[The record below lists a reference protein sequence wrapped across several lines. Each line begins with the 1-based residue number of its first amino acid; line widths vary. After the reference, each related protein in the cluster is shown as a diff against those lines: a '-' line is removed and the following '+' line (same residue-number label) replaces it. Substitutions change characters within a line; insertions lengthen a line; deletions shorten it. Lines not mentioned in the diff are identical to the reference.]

1 MMEKEQLISVVIPM
15 YNAEKYIEE
24 TIKSILNQTYQHI
37 EIVIVDDESTDQSSS
52 IVKQL
57 KEKSPEKIQYV
68 KQKNQGVSVA
78 RNTGIENA
86 NGQYIAFLDSD
97 DLWHPTK
104 LEKQIQSMHFNK
116 MDACYCGYMNFFE
129 TTPEKSKVKTKF
141 IKGNIASDYLTR
153 NIIAQTSTWVFK
165 KSVVKDYNIRFTP
178 NCNWGEDLE
187 FLFKLISVTEVC
199 YVDEYLTYY
208 RILQNGNLTSKYQDY
223 KLLTTTELEVYRR
236 IKGWLQINSVCLIEK
251 NPKSLIQI
259 IDTYLFPSTIIN
271 SSYMFMNYND
281 QLKKDLVKIIKS
293 DLKKYCQKIYLK
305 NGRKSLKLY
314 TKLWLLRFKI
324 LFS

>member
-1 MMEKEQLISVVIPM
+1 MEKEQLVSVVIPM

-24 TIKSILNQTYQHI
+24 TIHSILNQTYQQI

-52 IVKQL
+52 IVKRI
-57 KEKSPEKIQYV
+57 KETSPDKIQYI

-86 NGQYIAFLDSD
+86 NGKYIAFLDSD

-104 LEKQIQSMHFNK
+104 LEKQVQSMHFNQ

-129 TTPEKSKVKTKF
+129 TTPEKSEVKTKF
-141 IKGNIASDYLTR
+141 IKGNIASNYLTR
-153 NIIAQTSTWVFK
+153 NIIAQTSTWIFK

-187 FLFKLISVTEVC
+187 FLFKLMSVTEVC

-208 RILQNGNLTSKYQDY
+208 RILQNGNLTSRYQDY
-223 KLLTTTELEVYRR
+223 KLLTTTELEIYRR
-236 IKGWLQINSVCLIEK
+236 IKKWIQMNSVYLIEK
-251 NPKSLIQI
+251 DPKSLIQI

-271 SSYMFMNYND
+271 SSYMFINYNE
-281 QLKKDLVKIIKS
+281 QLKKDLVKMIES

-324 LFS
+324 IFS